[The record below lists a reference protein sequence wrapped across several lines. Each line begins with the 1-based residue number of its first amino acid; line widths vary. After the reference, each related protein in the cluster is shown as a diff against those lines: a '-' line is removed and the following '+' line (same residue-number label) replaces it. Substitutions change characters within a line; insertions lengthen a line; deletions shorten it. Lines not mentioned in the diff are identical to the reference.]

1 MSKPR
6 EPQYC
11 WQFWSCVKAV
21 REKCTIYQK
30 NYGKRCWLL
39 SGCAAMVERKF
50 KNCWECPW
58 YIETSFAEAEGRV

>member
-1 MSKPR
+1 MCKPR

-21 REKCTIYQK
+21 RENCLIYK
-30 NYGKRCWLL
+30 NNYGKKCWLL
-39 SGCAAMVERKF
+39 SGCLAMVERKF

-58 YIETSFAEAEGRV
+58 YKATLAEARVKN